1 MMFNEDYQ
9 SLVRGLSEVDFTG
22 TSIPCKLILIGDS
35 AFPVLVSPAGDV
47 LIAASHYGKGRV
59 VVMAHESYLN
69 SPSLLGFMQNAVSW
83 LKASAEAVI
92 GVHSSLDLLTKTL
105 QDSGCTV
112 NKISGL
118 TQGLGVMC
126 IDGYD
131 DSQAKDIISFL
142 YEGGG
147 LLIAAQAWYWSYS
160 HKNENVL
167 LDFPGNKIISVSG
180 IYFHDTYG
188 ERGTFTVSPD
198 IPHIPMFSDIS
209 FLLDL
214 NILLKD
220 VALLDI
226 SGSSTPSQL
235 LLHGPLTFPVG
246 LNDEKKCF
254 LAAAIY
260 GRGRIVVG
268 AHETLFTKP
277 ELKTVILNSILWLGS
292 GRKQKIGV
300 NKAVEGFT
308 ELLMQEGFDSSTSSL
323 EPGLSVYCCD
333 SYSDSEAESIKRF
346 VAEGGGLLI
355 AGQSWYW
362 SYKNPEKHVVCQYPG
377 NKILNTFGIS
387 ILGKSITKGAY
398 KPADPAAVTNYY
410 HFPRAFSELLKNLQ
424 DGVEIQPP
432 LSSWLTNIREDVS
445 NFMRLPASP
454 LTYSI
459 QQECVCLVKRCGI
472 PNVSQDCPVK
482 NNSKD
487 ALILSLAH
495 DVCCFNQNSQSI
507 NNFPFKEKPSVTVE
521 IDGTNPG
528 EDAWRSTGLYLPPG
542 KTAALVFPE
551 SVVGKHLQ
559 VQVGCQSDDLSSVES
574 LCRAPVVVNQTSVHG
589 EKVLISYVWGGL
601 IYIIVPKNSH
611 LGTIS
616 VMIYGAEPAPIYIKG
631 KTSVSSWVENLRT
644 LPAPWAE
651 LVTENIILTVPS
663 SAIRSLD
670 DPEELLTLW
679 DTFMEAVAELAAIP
693 KKFLRPERIV
703 TDVQISAGWMHA
715 GYPIMCHFAST
726 PDLVDIQHIK
736 KIGFWGPIHE
746 LGHNQQKWYWEFPSH
761 TTEATCN
768 LWSVYVHENVLKIPR
783 NIAHGSLQPETR
795 KSAIETYLKSEAK
808 LENWSVWTA
817 LETYLQLQEGFGW
830 EPFKRLF
837 AEYQTMSGIS
847 NNNKDK
853 MNLWAVKFSEAVNR
867 NLVPF
872 FKAWGWPIDDNT
884 NTALSGLPEWEENP
898 MIAHL
903 KEIKA

>member
-69 SPSLLGFMQNAVSW
+69 SPNLLGFMQNAVSW
-83 LKASAEAVI
+83 LKPSAEAVI
-92 GVHSSLDLLTKTL
+92 GVHTGLDLLTKTL

-126 IDGYD
+126 MDGYD

-180 IYFHDTYG
+180 IYFRDVYG

-220 VALLDI
+220 IALLDI
-226 SGSSTPSQL
+226 RGSSTPSEL

-246 LNDEKKCF
+246 LNDENKCF

-268 AHETLFTKP
+268 THETLFTKP

-300 NKAVEGFT
+300 NKAVKGFT

-333 SYSDSEAESIKRF
+333 SYSDSEAERIKKF

-362 SYKNPEKHVVCQYPG
+362 SYKNPEKNVVCQYPG

-387 ILGKSITKGAY
+387 ILGKSIGNGAY
-398 KPADPAAVTNYY
+398 KPTDPAAVTNYY
-410 HFPRAFSELLKNLQ
+410 HFPRAFSQLLKNLQ

-432 LSSWLTNIREDVS
+432 LSSWLTNIREDAS

-472 PNVSQDCPVK
+472 PNVSKDCPVK

-528 EDAWRSTGLYLPPG
+528 TAHAYGLI
-542 KTAALVFPE
+542 ALVILVKF
-551 SVVGKHLQ
+551 
-559 VQVGCQSDDLSSVES
+559 
-574 LCRAPVVVNQTSVHG
+574 
-589 EKVLISYVWGGL
+589 
-601 IYIIVPKNSH
+601 IYSNR
-611 LGTIS
+611 
-616 VMIYGAEPAPIYIKG
+616 IYFSKSNAYK
-631 KTSVSSWVENLRT
+631 
-644 LPAPWAE
+644 
-651 LVTENIILTVPS
+651 
-663 SAIRSLD
+663 
-670 DPEELLTLW
+670 ELL
-679 DTFMEAVAELAAIP
+679 
-693 KKFLRPERIV
+693 
-703 TDVQISAGWMHA
+703 
-715 GYPIMCHFAST
+715 
-726 PDLVDIQHIK
+726 
-736 KIGFWGPIHE
+736 
-746 LGHNQQKWYWEFPSH
+746 
-761 TTEATCN
+761 
-768 LWSVYVHENVLKIPR
+768 
-783 NIAHGSLQPETR
+783 
-795 KSAIETYLKSEAK
+795 
-808 LENWSVWTA
+808 
-817 LETYLQLQEGFGW
+817 QL
-830 EPFKRLF
+830 
-837 AEYQTMSGIS
+837 
-847 NNNKDK
+847 
-853 MNLWAVKFSEAVNR
+853 
-867 NLVPF
+867 
-872 FKAWGWPIDDNT
+872 
-884 NTALSGLPEWEENP
+884 
-898 MIAHL
+898 
-903 KEIKA
+903 